1 MSIKIREIK
10 EKKDLKKFI
19 KFQYD
24 LYKDNKFYVPP
35 LLMDELNTFDK
46 NKNPAFKLS
55 DVKFIVAEINKKIVG
70 RIVAINNK
78 PANQKYNIKNI
89 RFNWFDCIN
98 DLEVAKYLFDY
109 VEKWAKE
116 LGMDSISGPHG
127 FTDLDP
133 QGLLIEGFDRIPTI
147 ASFYNYEYYKE
158 FLEKLDFIK
167 EIDYFE
173 YLSTPPYKEGIPKKL
188 IDTAKWVIN
197 RYNYKLVKYDNIKEY
212 IKRGKEIFK
221 LLDESFSEIYGS
233 VPLTD
238 NQINYY
244 IKKYISYINKDLIKL
259 VENKEGEIIGFMIT
273 MNNLSKA
280 YQKAKGRLFPFGIF
294 HILKGFKNNE
304 TLDFYLAGVKEEY
317 RGKGVDLI
325 MIVDIVETAMKYGFK
340 YAESNQELENNT
352 KVQSEWKF
360 FNPQLIRKRRIYK
373 KFIK

>member
-19 KFQYD
+19 KFQYE
-24 LYKDNKFYVPP
+24 LYKNNKYYVPP
-35 LLMDELNTFDK
+35 LLMDELSTFDR
-46 NKNPAFKLS
+46 NKNPAFELS
-55 DVKFIVAEINKKIVG
+55 DAKFIVAEINNKIVG

-78 PANQKYNIKNI
+78 PANQKYNTKNL

-98 DLEVAKYLFDY
+98 DFEVAKSLFDY
-109 VEKWAKE
+109 IEKWAVE
-116 LGMDSISGPHG
+116 LGMNSISGPHG

-133 QGLLIEGFDRIPTI
+133 QGLLIEGYDRISTI

-158 FLEKLDFIK
+158 FLEKLGFYK
-167 EIDYFE
+167 EIDYHE
-173 YLSTPPYKEGIPKKL
+173 YLSTPPYGEGIPKKL
-188 IDTAKWVIN
+188 IETAKWVIN
-197 RYNYKLVKYDNIKEY
+197 RYNYKLVKYDKIKDY
-212 IKRGKEIFK
+212 VKRGKEIFK

-259 VENKEGEIIGFMIT
+259 VENKEGELIGFMIT

-280 YQKAKGRLFPFGIF
+280 YQRAKGRLFPFGIF
-294 HILKGFKNNE
+294 HILNGFKNNE
-304 TLDFYLAGVKEEY
+304 ILDFYLAGVKKEY

-373 KFIK
+373 KILK

>member
-1 MSIKIREIK
+1 MSVTIREIK
-10 EKKDLKKFI
+10 ERKDLKKFI

-24 LYKDNKFYVPP
+24 LYKNNKYYVPP
-35 LLMDELNTFDK
+35 LLMDELNTFDR
-46 NKNPAFKLS
+46 NKNPAFELS
-55 DVKFIVAEINKKIVG
+55 DAKFIVGEINNKIVG

-78 PANQKYNIKNI
+78 PANQKYNTKNL

-98 DLEVAKYLFDY
+98 DFEIAKSLFDY
-109 VEKWAKE
+109 IEKWAVE

-304 TLDFYLAGVKEEY
+304 TLDFYLAGVKKEY

>member
-78 PANQKYNIKNI
+78 PANQKYNTKNI

-304 TLDFYLAGVKEEY
+304 ILDFYLAGVKKEY

-352 KVQSEWKF
+352 KVQSEWKL
-360 FNPQLIRKRRIYK
+360 FNPKLIRKRRIYK

>member
-1 MSIKIREIK
+1 MSVIIREIK
-10 EKKDLKKFI
+10 EIKDLKKFI

-24 LYKDNKFYVPP
+24 LYKNNKFYVPP
-35 LLMDELNTFDK
+35 LLMDELSTFDR
-46 NKNPAFKLS
+46 NKNPAFELS
-55 DVKFIVAEINKKIVG
+55 DAKFIVAEINNKIVG

-78 PANQKYNIKNI
+78 PANQKFNTKNL

-98 DLEVAKYLFDY
+98 DFEVAKSLFDY
-109 VEKWAKE
+109 IEKWAVE
-116 LGMDSISGPHG
+116 LGMVSISGPHG

-133 QGLLIEGFDRIPTI
+133 QGLLIDGFDRIPTI

-158 FLEKLDFIK
+158 FLEKLGFKK
-167 EIDYFE
+167 EIDYLE
-173 YLSTPPYKEGIPKKL
+173 YLSTPPYSEGIPNKL

-197 RYNYKLVKYDNIKEY
+197 RYNYKLVKYDKIKDY

-221 LLDESFSEIYGS
+221 LLDDSFSEIYGS

-259 VENKEGEIIGFMIT
+259 VENKDGELIGFMIT

-280 YQKAKGRLFPFGIF
+280 YQRAKGRLLPFGIF

-304 TLDFYLAGVKEEY
+304 ILDFYLAGVKKEY

-352 KVQSEWKF
+352 QVQSEWKF

-373 KFIK
+373 KILK